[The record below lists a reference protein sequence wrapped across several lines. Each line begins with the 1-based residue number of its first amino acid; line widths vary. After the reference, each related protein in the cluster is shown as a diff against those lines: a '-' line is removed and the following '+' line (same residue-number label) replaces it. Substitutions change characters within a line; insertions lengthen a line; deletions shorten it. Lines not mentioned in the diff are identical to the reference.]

1 MSRLRVG
8 LLSNPTAALG
18 TAHRVGRQVG
28 HLLRL
33 AGISVVD
40 ISGPSARVAR
50 ARAEEVRDTLT
61 ALVVVGG
68 DGTVSLGAEIVA
80 GTPVRLGIVPAGSGN
95 DFARA
100 LGLPLND
107 PEESTRALLH
117 ALSRPVVAIDAIEIT
132 AAAGG
137 NAPPHRSIALGNV
150 NLGFDALVNARANTS
165 RRGPTF
171 RYTTAVLREL
181 PAFHPLPY
189 WIEVDGGQRQDLDA
203 TLVTLSNSGFFGGGM
218 NIAPQARLD
227 DGSLELITLEK
238 VGRAEL
244 LRFFPRVFRGTHTT
258 VDGFTIRPVR
268 EVTVGLRHGRAVRSY
283 ADGEARSL
291 LPLTARIL
299 PGAVRLL
306 ADLSAPSDDAD
317 SASEGAP

>member
-18 TAHRVGRQVG
+18 SARRVGRQVG
-28 HLLRL
+28 DLLRL

-40 ISGPSARVAR
+40 LSGPSAHVAR

-68 DGTVSLGAEIVA
+68 DGTVALGAEIVA
-80 GTPVRLGIVPAGSGN
+80 GSPVRLGIVPAGSGN
-95 DFARA
+95 DLARA

-107 PEESTRALLH
+107 PEESTRILLH
-117 ALSRPVVAIDAIEIT
+117 ALSRPVVTIDAIEVVST
-132 AAAGG
+132 GEHAL
-137 NAPPHRSIALGNV
+137 PHRSVALGNV
-150 NLGFDALVNARANTS
+150 NLGFDALVNARANSSQHAHTV
-165 RRGPTF
+165 

-181 PAFHPLPY
+181 PAFKPFPY
-189 WIEVDGGQRQDLDA
+189 WIEVDGGDRQDLDA
-203 TLVTLSNSGFFGGGM
+203 SLVTISNSGIFGGGM
-218 NIAPQARLD
+218 RIAPQARLD
-227 DGSLELITLEK
+227 DSSLELITLEGI
-238 VGRAEL
+238 GRSQL

-258 VDGFTIRPVR
+258 VPGFAIHPVR
-268 EVTVGLRHGRAVRSY
+268 EVTIGLRHGRALRAYS
-283 ADGEARSL
+283 DGEARTL

-306 ADLSAPSDDAD
+306 ADLAPEDD
-317 SASEGAP
+317 S